1 MKKILTSVIAAAAL
15 LFGMISCNGV
25 LHDGMDAVPE
35 TLYIIGGATAGGWA
49 GADNQKMT
57 KNGTAFSIDIELSA
71 GEFKFV
77 TNNPIKSDDWSNV
90 KMQYGKNG
98 AGSNQD
104 SWKNETPGKYTVIY
118 DLATESLKT
127 VSLSTKLDDVFK
139 VKTNVYLYGGI
150 GTVKLEKQTNEPK
163 LYKGLWQGAN
173 GNWGEDAG
181 FIRCALVVC
190 TEENIESMDWDKLV
204 VRYGSGKDEPQNET
218 KEKVDPENNKKDPVI
233 MSTGGY
239 AGLKEGYYATC
250 DGTAYSGLVDGGNF
264 VIKGVEVGTWY
275 EITVDMT
282 SGSPVLSIAKTDKR
296 PVPVPVVL
304 KSAAQFRGSIGDF
317 DLKWTD
323 GVAVVEN
330 VMSSDYK
337 DGWNDNFDRTISF
350 ALLTEKGNWD
360 ADCYKG
366 TNFMF
371 DKGASLSIGGSTNN
385 IVTFKEDISNKTVK
399 FTFTGTE
406 KGIDVKVEVK

>member
-15 LFGMISCNGV
+15 LFGMTSCNGV
-25 LHDGMDAVPE
+25 LHDGIDAVPE
-35 TLYIIGGATAGGWA
+35 TLYIIGGATTGGWA

-77 TNNPIKSDDWSNV
+77 TNNPIAMNNWTNV
-90 KMQYGKNG
+90 KMQYGSNG
-98 AGSNQD
+98 AGSDQK
-104 SWKNETPGKYTVIY
+104 SWKNETPGKYTVTY
-118 DLATESLKT
+118 DLATESLST
-127 VSLSTKLDDVFK
+127 ISFSTKLDDTFK

-150 GTVKLEKQTNEPK
+150 GTVKLEKQADKPK
-163 LYKGLWQGAN
+163 LYKGLWQGAK

-190 TEENIESMDWDKLV
+190 TEENIESMDWNKIV
-204 VRYGSGKDEPQNET
+204 VRYGSGKDDPQNET
-218 KEKVDPENNKKDPVI
+218 KDPA

-239 AGLKEGYYATC
+239 TGLKEGYYATC

-296 PVPVPVVL
+296 PAPVVL
-304 KSAAQFRGSIGDF
+304 KTAAQFQGTIGAF
-317 DLKWTD
+317 DLEWKD
-323 GVAVVEN
+323 GVAVVEKTLDAN
-330 VMSSDYK
+330 YK
-337 DGWNDNFDRTISF
+337 DGWNNDFDRTMSF
-350 ALLTEKGNWD
+350 ALLTEKDNWD

-366 TNFMF
+366 TIFMV
-371 DKGASLSIGGSTNN
+371 DNEASLSIGGSSNN
-385 IVTFKEDISNKTVK
+385 IVTFKSDVSSKTVK

-406 KGIDVKVEVK
+406 KGINVKVEVK

>member
-15 LFGMISCNGV
+15 LFGMTSCNGV
-25 LHDGMDAVPE
+25 LHDGIDAVPE

-77 TNNPIKSDDWSNV
+77 TNNPTAMDKWENV
-90 KMQYGKNG
+90 KMQYGSDG
-98 AGSNQD
+98 AGSNQKT
-104 SWKNETPGKYTVIY
+104 WKNETPGKYTVTY
-118 DLATESLKT
+118 DLATESLST
-127 VSLSTKLDDVFK
+127 ISLSTKLDDTFK

-150 GTVKLEKQTNEPK
+150 GTVKLEKQADKPK
-163 LYKGLWQGAN
+163 LYKGLWQGAK

-190 TEENIESMDWDKLV
+190 TEENIESMDWNKIV
-204 VRYGSGKDEPQNET
+204 VRYGSGKDDPQNET
-218 KEKVDPENNKKDPVI
+218 KDPA

-239 AGLKEGYYATC
+239 TGLKEGYYATC

-296 PVPVPVVL
+296 PAL
-304 KSAAQFRGSIGDF
+304 KTAAQFQGTIGTF
-317 DLKWTD
+317 DLEWKD
-323 GVAVVEN
+323 GVAVVEKTLDAN
-330 VMSSDYK
+330 YK
-337 DGWNDNFDRTISF
+337 DGWNNGYDRTMSF
-350 ALLTEKGNWD
+350 ALLTEKDNWS

-366 TNFMF
+366 TIFMV
-371 DKGASLSIGGSTNN
+371 DNEASLSIGGSSNN
-385 IVTFKEDISNKTVK
+385 IVTFKSDVSSKTVK

-406 KGIDVKVEVK
+406 KGINVKVYVN

>member
-15 LFGMISCNGV
+15 LFGMTSCNGV

-77 TNNPIKSDDWSNV
+77 TNNPIAMDNWTNV
-90 KMQYGKNG
+90 KMQYGSDG
-98 AGSNQD
+98 AGSNQK
-104 SWKNETPGKYTVIY
+104 SWKNETPGKYTVTY
-118 DLATESLKT
+118 DLATESLST
-127 VSLSTKLDDVFK
+127 ISLSTKLDDTFK

-150 GTVKLEKQTNEPK
+150 GTVKLEKQADKPK
-163 LYKGLWQGAN
+163 LYKGLWQGAK

-190 TEENIESMDWDKLV
+190 TEENIESMDWNKIV
-204 VRYGSGKDEPQNET
+204 VRYGSGKDDPQNET
-218 KEKVDPENNKKDPVI
+218 KDPA

-239 AGLKEGYYATC
+239 TGLKEGYYATC

-296 PVPVPVVL
+296 PAPVPVVL
-304 KSAAQFRGSIGDF
+304 KTAAQFQGTIGAF
-317 DLKWTD
+317 DLKWND
-323 GVAVVEN
+323 GVAVVEKTLDAN
-330 VMSSDYK
+330 YK
-337 DGWNDNFDRTISF
+337 DNWNNDYDRTMSF
-350 ALLTEKGNWD
+350 ALLTEKNKWD

-366 TNFMF
+366 TIFMV
-371 DKGASLSIGGSTNN
+371 DNEASLSIGGSSNN
-385 IVTFKEDISNKTVK
+385 IVTFKSDVSSKTVK

-406 KGIDVKVEVK
+406 KGINVKVEVN

>member
-1 MKKILTSVIAAAAL
+1 MKKILTSVIAAVAL
-15 LFGMISCNGV
+15 LFGMTSCNGV
-25 LHDGMDAVPE
+25 LHDGLDAVPE

-77 TNNPIKSDDWSNV
+77 TNNPIAINNWTNV
-90 KMQYGKNG
+90 KMQYGSDG
-98 AGSNQD
+98 AGSNQN
-104 SWKNETPGKYTVIY
+104 SWKNETPGKYTVTY
-118 DLATESLKT
+118 DLATESLST
-127 VSLSTKLDDVFK
+127 ISLITKLDDTFK

-150 GTVKLEKQTNEPK
+150 GTVKLDKQADNPR
-163 LYKGLWQGAN
+163 LYKGLWQGAA
-173 GNWGEDAG
+173 GVWGEDAG

-190 TEENIESMDWDKLV
+190 TEENIESMDWNKLV
-204 VRYGSGKDEPQNET
+204 VRYGSGKDDPQNET
-218 KEKVDPENNKKDPVI
+218 KDPA

-239 AGLKEGYYATC
+239 TGLKEGYYATC

-296 PVPVPVVL
+296 PVPVVL
-304 KSAAQFRGSIGDF
+304 KTAAQFQGTIGEF
-317 DLKWTD
+317 DLKWND
-323 GVAVVEN
+323 GVAVVEKKLGA
-330 VMSSDYK
+330 DYK
-337 DGWNDNFDRTISF
+337 DGWNGSDDRTMSF
-350 ALLTEKGNWD
+350 ALLTKKGNWNEP
-360 ADCYKG
+360 CYKG
-366 TNFMF
+366 TNFMV
-371 DKGASLSIGGSTNN
+371 DKEASLSIGGGDNN

-406 KGIDVKVEVK
+406 KGINVKVEVE

>member
-15 LFGMISCNGV
+15 LFGMTSCNGV
-25 LHDGMDAVPE
+25 LHDGMDDVPD

-77 TNNPIKSDDWSNV
+77 TNNPNKEDDWSNV
-90 KMQYGKNG
+90 KMQYGSDG
-98 AGSNQD
+98 AGSNQK
-104 SWKNETPGKYTVIY
+104 SWKNETPGRYIVTY
-118 DLATESLKT
+118 DLVTESLST
-127 VSLSTKLDDVFK
+127 TSLSTKLDDPFK
-139 VKTNVYLYGGI
+139 AKTNVYLYGGI
-150 GTVKLEKQTNEPK
+150 GTVKLEKQADKPK
-163 LYKGLWQGAN
+163 LYKGLWQGAK
-173 GNWGEDAG
+173 GSWGEDAG
-181 FIRCALVVC
+181 FIRCALVVS
-190 TEENIESMDWDKLV
+190 TEENIESMDWNKLV
-204 VRYGSGKDEPQNET
+204 VRYGSGEDNPQNKT
-218 KEKVDPENNKKDPVI
+218 KDPA

-296 PVPVPVVL
+296 PAPVVL
-304 KSAAQFRGSIGDF
+304 KTAAQFQGTIGAF
-317 DLKWTD
+317 DLKWND
-323 GVAVVEN
+323 GVAVVEK
-330 VMSSDYK
+330 VLDADYK
-337 DGWNDNFDRTISF
+337 DTWNNDFDRTMSF
-350 ALLTEKGNWD
+350 ALLTEKNNWD
-360 ADCYKG
+360 AACYKG
-366 TNFMF
+366 TNFMV
-371 DKGASLSIGGSTNN
+371 DNEASLSIGGGSNN

-406 KGIDVKVEVK
+406 KGINVKVEVK

>member
-15 LFGMISCNGV
+15 LFGMTSCNGV
-25 LHDGMDAVPE
+25 LHDGMDAAPE

-77 TNNPIKSDDWSNV
+77 TNNPIKKDNWTNV
-90 KMQYGKNG
+90 KMQYGSDG
-98 AGSNQD
+98 AGSNQK
-104 SWKNETPGKYTVIY
+104 SWKNETPGKYTVTY
-118 DLATESLKT
+118 DLATESLST
-127 VSLSTKLDDVFK
+127 TSLGTKLDDPFK
-139 VKTNVYLYGGI
+139 AKTNVYLYGGI
-150 GTVKLEKQTNEPK
+150 GTVKLEKQADKPK
-163 LYKGLWQGAN
+163 LYKGLWQGAK

-190 TEENIESMDWDKLV
+190 TEENIESMDWNKLV

-218 KEKVDPENNKKDPVI
+218 KDPA

-296 PVPVPVVL
+296 PAPVVL
-304 KSAAQFRGSIGDF
+304 KTAAQFQGTIGPF
-317 DLKWTD
+317 DLKWND
-323 GVAVVEN
+323 GVAVVEK
-330 VMSSDYK
+330 VLDADYK
-337 DGWNDNFDRTISF
+337 DTWNNGFDRTMSF
-350 ALLTEKGNWD
+350 ALLTEKNKWD
-360 ADCYKG
+360 AACYKG
-366 TNFMF
+366 TNFMV
-371 DKGASLSIGGSTNN
+371 DNEASLSIGGGSNN

-406 KGIDVKVEVK
+406 KGINVKVEVK

>member
-15 LFGMISCNGV
+15 LFGMTSCNGV

-77 TNNPIKSDDWSNV
+77 TNNPIKMDDWSNV
-90 KMQYGKNG
+90 KMQYGSEG
-98 AGSNQD
+98 AGPDQK
-104 SWKNETPGKYTVIY
+104 SWKNETPGKYTVTY
-118 DLATESLKT
+118 DLVTESLST
-127 VSLSTKLDDVFK
+127 TSLSTKLDDPFK
-139 VKTNVYLYGGI
+139 AKTNVYLYGGI
-150 GTVKLEKQTNEPK
+150 GTVKLEKQADKPK
-163 LYKGLWQGAN
+163 LYKGLWQGAA
-173 GNWGEDAG
+173 GVWGEDAG
-181 FIRCALVVC
+181 FVRCTLVVC
-190 TEENIESMDWDKLV
+190 TEENIVSIDWNKV
-204 VRYGSGKDEPQNET
+204 VLRYGSGKDDPQNET
-218 KEKVDPENNKKDPVI
+218 KNPA

-296 PVPVPVVL
+296 PAPVVL
-304 KSAAQFRGSIGDF
+304 KTAAQFQGTIGAF
-317 DLKWTD
+317 DLKWND
-323 GVAVVEN
+323 GVAVVEK
-330 VMSSDYK
+330 VLDADYK
-337 DGWNDNFDRTISF
+337 DTWNNGFDRTMSF
-350 ALLTEKGNWD
+350 ALLTEKNKWD
-360 ADCYKG
+360 AACYKG
-366 TNFMF
+366 TNFMV
-371 DKGASLSIGGSTNN
+371 DNEASLSIGGGSNN

-406 KGIDVKVEVK
+406 KGINVKVEVK

>member
-15 LFGMISCNGV
+15 LFGMTSCNGV

-77 TNNPIKSDDWSNV
+77 TNNPIAMDNWTNV
-90 KMQYGKNG
+90 KMQYGSDG
-98 AGSNQD
+98 AGSNQK
-104 SWKNETPGKYTVIY
+104 SWKNETPGKYTVTY
-118 DLATESLKT
+118 DLATESLST
-127 VSLSTKLDDVFK
+127 ISLRTKLDDTFE

-150 GTVKLEKQTNEPK
+150 GTVKLEKQADKPK
-163 LYKGLWQGAN
+163 LYKGLWQGAK

-190 TEENIESMDWDKLV
+190 TEENIESMDWNKIV
-204 VRYGSGKDEPQNET
+204 VRYGSGKDDPQNET
-218 KEKVDPENNKKDPVI
+218 KDPA

-239 AGLKEGYYATC
+239 TGLKEGYYATC

-296 PVPVPVVL
+296 PAPVPVVL
-304 KSAAQFRGSIGDF
+304 KTAAQFQGTIGAF
-317 DLKWTD
+317 DLEWKD
-323 GVAVVEN
+323 GVAVVEKTLDAN
-330 VMSSDYK
+330 YK
-337 DGWNDNFDRTISF
+337 DGWNNDFDRTMSF
-350 ALLTEKGNWD
+350 ALLTEKDNWN

-366 TNFMF
+366 TIFMV
-371 DKGASLSIGGSTNN
+371 DNEASLSIGGSSNN
-385 IVTFKEDISNKTVK
+385 IVTFKSDVSSKTVK

-406 KGIDVKVEVK
+406 KGINVKVEVK

>member
-15 LFGMISCNGV
+15 LFGMTSCNGV

-77 TNNPIKSDDWSNV
+77 TNNPIKKDNWTNV
-90 KMQYGKNG
+90 KMQYGSDG
-98 AGSNQD
+98 AGSNQK
-104 SWKNETPGKYTVIY
+104 SWKNETPGKYTVTY
-118 DLATESLKT
+118 DLATESLST
-127 VSLSTKLDDVFK
+127 TSLGTKLDDPFK
-139 VKTNVYLYGGI
+139 AKTNVYLYGGI
-150 GTVKLEKQTNEPK
+150 GTVKLEKQADKPK
-163 LYKGLWQGAN
+163 LYKGLWQGAK

-190 TEENIESMDWDKLV
+190 TEENIESMDWNKLV
-204 VRYGSGKDEPQNET
+204 VRYGSGKDAPQNET
-218 KEKVDPENNKKDPVI
+218 KDPA

-296 PVPVPVVL
+296 PAPVVL
-304 KSAAQFRGSIGDF
+304 KTAAQFQGTIGPF
-317 DLKWTD
+317 DLKWND
-323 GVAVVEN
+323 GVAVVEK
-330 VMSSDYK
+330 VLDADYK
-337 DGWNDNFDRTISF
+337 DTWNNGFDRTMSF
-350 ALLTEKGNWD
+350 ALLTEKNKWD
-360 ADCYKG
+360 AACYKG
-366 TNFMF
+366 TNFMV
-371 DKGASLSIGGSTNN
+371 DNEASLSIGGGSNN

-406 KGIDVKVEVK
+406 KGINVKVEVK

>member
-15 LFGMISCNGV
+15 LFGMTSCNGV
-25 LHDGMDAVPE
+25 LQDGMDAVPE

-49 GADNQKMT
+49 GAGNQKMT

-77 TNNPIKSDDWSNV
+77 TNNPNNMIDWSNV
-90 KMQYGKNG
+90 EKQYGLNG
-98 AGSNQD
+98 AGSNQK
-104 SWKNETPGKYTVIY
+104 SWKNETPGTYTVTY
-118 DLATESLKT
+118 DLATESLSMI
-127 VSLSTKLDDVFK
+127 SLSTKLDDTFK

-150 GTVKLEKQTNEPK
+150 GTVKLEKQADKPK
-163 LYKGLWQGAN
+163 LYKGLWQGAK

-190 TEENIESMDWDKLV
+190 TEENIESMDWTKVV
-204 VRYGSGKDEPQNET
+204 VRYGSGKDDPQNET
-218 KEKVDPENNKKDPVI
+218 KDPA

-239 AGLKEGYYATC
+239 TGLKEGYYATC

-296 PVPVPVVL
+296 PAPVVL
-304 KSAAQFRGSIGDF
+304 KTAAQFQGTIGAF
-317 DLKWTD
+317 DLKWND
-323 GVAVVEN
+323 GVAVVEK
-330 VMSSDYK
+330 VLDADYK
-337 DGWNDNFDRTISF
+337 DGWNNGFDRTMSF
-350 ALLTEKGNWD
+350 ALLTEKNNWD
-360 ADCYKG
+360 AACYKG
-366 TNFMF
+366 TNFMV
-371 DKGASLSIGGSTNN
+371 DNEASLSIGGGSNN

-406 KGIDVKVEVK
+406 KGINVKVEVK

>member
-15 LFGMISCNGV
+15 LFGMTSCNGV

-77 TNNPIKSDDWSNV
+77 TNNPKKMDDWSNV
-90 KMQYGKNG
+90 EKQYGSDG
-98 AGSNQD
+98 AGSNQK
-104 SWKNETPGKYTVIY
+104 SWKNETPGKYTVTY
-118 DLATESLKT
+118 DLATESLST
-127 VSLSTKLDDVFK
+127 TSLGTKLDDPFK
-139 VKTNVYLYGGI
+139 AKTNVYLYGGI
-150 GTVKLEKQTNEPK
+150 GTVKLEKQADKPK
-163 LYKGLWQGAN
+163 LYKGLWQGAA
-173 GNWGEDAG
+173 GVWGEDAG
-181 FIRCALVVC
+181 FVRCTLVVC
-190 TEENIESMDWDKLV
+190 TEENIESMDWNKLV
-204 VRYGSGKDEPQNET
+204 VRYGSGKDDPQNET
-218 KEKVDPENNKKDPVI
+218 KDPA

-296 PVPVPVVL
+296 PVPVVL
-304 KSAAQFRGSIGDF
+304 KTAAQFQGTIGTF
-317 DLKWTD
+317 DLEWKD
-323 GVAVVEN
+323 GVAVVEKTLDA
-330 VMSSDYK
+330 DYK
-337 DGWNDNFDRTISF
+337 DGWNNGYDRTMSF
-350 ALLTEKGNWD
+350 ALLTEKDNWG

-366 TNFMF
+366 TIFMV
-371 DKGASLSIGGSTNN
+371 DNEASLSIGGGSNN

-406 KGIDVKVEVK
+406 KGINVKVEVK

>member
-15 LFGMISCNGV
+15 LFGMTSCNGV
-25 LHDGMDAVPE
+25 LQDGMDAVPE

-49 GADNQKMT
+49 GADKQKMT
-57 KNGTAFSIDIELSA
+57 KNGTAFSIDIDLSA

-77 TNNPIKSDDWSNV
+77 TNNPNTMKDWSNV
-90 KMQYGKNG
+90 EKQYGSDG
-98 AGSNQD
+98 AGSNQK
-104 SWKNETPGKYTVIY
+104 SWKNETPGKYTVTY
-118 DLATESLKT
+118 DLATESLST
-127 VSLSTKLDDVFK
+127 ISLSTKLDDTFK

-150 GTVKLEKQTNEPK
+150 GTVKLEKQADKPK
-163 LYKGLWQGAN
+163 LYKGLWQGAK

-190 TEENIESMDWDKLV
+190 TEENIESMDWNKLV
-204 VRYGSGKDEPQNET
+204 VRYGSGKDDPQNET
-218 KEKVDPENNKKDPVI
+218 KKPA

-239 AGLKEGYYATC
+239 TGLKEGYYATC

-296 PVPVPVVL
+296 PAPVVL
-304 KSAAQFRGSIGDF
+304 KTAAQFQGTIGAF
-317 DLKWTD
+317 DLKWND
-323 GVAVVEN
+323 GVAVVEK
-330 VMSSDYK
+330 VLDADYK
-337 DGWNDNFDRTISF
+337 DGWNNGFDRTMSF
-350 ALLTEKGNWD
+350 ALLTEKNNWD
-360 ADCYKG
+360 AACYKG
-366 TNFMF
+366 TNFMV
-371 DKGASLSIGGSTNN
+371 DNEASLSIGGGSNN
-385 IVTFKEDISNKTVK
+385 IVTFKEDISKKTVK

-406 KGIDVKVEVK
+406 KGINVKVEVK

>member
-15 LFGMISCNGV
+15 LFGMTSCNGV

-77 TNNPIKSDDWSNV
+77 TNNPIAIDNWTNV
-90 KMQYGKNG
+90 KMQYGSDG
-98 AGSNQD
+98 AGSNQK
-104 SWKNETPGKYTVIY
+104 SWKNETPGKYTVTY
-118 DLATESLKT
+118 DLATESLST
-127 VSLSTKLDDVFK
+127 ISLSTKLDDTFK

-150 GTVKLEKQTNEPK
+150 GTVKLEKQADKPK
-163 LYKGLWQGAN
+163 LYKGLWQGAK

-190 TEENIESMDWDKLV
+190 TEENIESMDWNKLV

-218 KEKVDPENNKKDPVI
+218 KDPA

-239 AGLKEGYYATC
+239 TGLKEGYYATC

-296 PVPVPVVL
+296 PAPVVL
-304 KSAAQFRGSIGDF
+304 KTAAQFQGTIGAF
-317 DLKWTD
+317 DLKWND
-323 GVAVVEN
+323 GVAVVEK
-330 VMSSDYK
+330 VLDADYK
-337 DGWNDNFDRTISF
+337 DTWNNGFDRTMSF
-350 ALLTEKGNWD
+350 ALLTKKNNWD
-360 ADCYKG
+360 AACYKG
-366 TNFMF
+366 TNFMV
-371 DKGASLSIGGSTNN
+371 DNEASLSIGGGSNN

-406 KGIDVKVEVK
+406 KGINVKVEVE

>member
-15 LFGMISCNGV
+15 LFGMTSCNGV

-77 TNNPIKSDDWSNV
+77 TNNPIAMDNWTNV
-90 KMQYGKNG
+90 KMQYGSDG
-98 AGSNQD
+98 AGSNQK
-104 SWKNETPGKYTVIY
+104 SWKNETPGKYTVTY
-118 DLATESLKT
+118 DLATESLST
-127 VSLSTKLDDVFK
+127 ISLSTKLDDTFK

-150 GTVKLEKQTNEPK
+150 GTVKLEKQADKPK
-163 LYKGLWQGAN
+163 LYKGLWQGAK

-190 TEENIESMDWDKLV
+190 TEENIESMDWNKLV

-218 KEKVDPENNKKDPVI
+218 KDPA

-239 AGLKEGYYATC
+239 TGLKEGYYATC

-296 PVPVPVVL
+296 PAPVVL
-304 KSAAQFRGSIGDF
+304 KTAAQFQGTIGAF
-317 DLKWTD
+317 DLKWND
-323 GVAVVEN
+323 GVAVVEK
-330 VMSSDYK
+330 VLDADYK
-337 DGWNDNFDRTISF
+337 DTWNNGFDRTMSF
-350 ALLTEKGNWD
+350 ALLTEKNKWD
-360 ADCYKG
+360 AACYKG
-366 TNFMF
+366 TNFMV
-371 DKGASLSIGGSTNN
+371 DNEASLSIGGGSNN

-406 KGIDVKVEVK
+406 KGINVKVEVE

>member
-15 LFGMISCNGV
+15 LFGMTSCNGV

-77 TNNPIKSDDWSNV
+77 TNNPIAMDNWTNV
-90 KMQYGKNG
+90 EKQYGKNG

-104 SWKNETPGKYTVIY
+104 SWKNETPGKYTVTY
-118 DLATESLKT
+118 DLATESLST
-127 VSLSTKLDDVFK
+127 TSLGTKLDDPFK
-139 VKTNVYLYGGI
+139 AKTNVYLYGGI
-150 GTVKLEKQTNEPK
+150 GTVKLEKQADKPK

-190 TEENIESMDWDKLV
+190 TEENIESMDWNKLV
-204 VRYGSGKDEPQNET
+204 VRYGSGKDDPQNET
-218 KEKVDPENNKKDPVI
+218 KDPA

-296 PVPVPVVL
+296 PAPVVL
-304 KSAAQFRGSIGDF
+304 KTAAQFQGTIGAF
-317 DLKWTD
+317 DLKWND
-323 GVAVVEN
+323 GVAVVEK
-330 VMSSDYK
+330 VLDADYK
-337 DGWNDNFDRTISF
+337 DTWNNGFDRTMSF
-350 ALLTEKGNWD
+350 ALLTEKNNWD
-360 ADCYKG
+360 AACYKG
-366 TNFMF
+366 TNFMV
-371 DKGASLSIGGSTNN
+371 DNEASLSIGGGSNN

-406 KGIDVKVEVK
+406 KGINVKVEVK

>member
-15 LFGMISCNGV
+15 LFGMTSCNGV

-71 GEFKFV
+71 GEFKFL
-77 TNNPIKSDDWSNV
+77 TNNPIAFNNWTNV
-90 KMQYGKNG
+90 KMQYGSDG
-98 AGSNQD
+98 AGSDQK
-104 SWKNETPGKYTVIY
+104 SWKNETPGKYTVTY
-118 DLATESLKT
+118 DLATESLST
-127 VSLSTKLDDVFK
+127 TSLGTKLDDPFK
-139 VKTNVYLYGGI
+139 AKTNVYLYGGI
-150 GTVKLEKQTNEPK
+150 GTVKLEKQADKPK
-163 LYKGLWQGAN
+163 LYKGLWQGAK

-190 TEENIESMDWDKLV
+190 TEENIESMDWNKLA
-204 VRYGSGKDEPQNET
+204 VRYGSGKDDPQNTTE
-218 KEKVDPENNKKDPVI
+218 DPA

-296 PVPVPVVL
+296 PAPVVL
-304 KSAAQFRGSIGDF
+304 KTAAQFQGTIGAF
-317 DLKWTD
+317 DLKWND
-323 GVAVVEN
+323 GVAVVEK
-330 VMSSDYK
+330 VLDADYK
-337 DGWNDNFDRTISF
+337 DTWNNGFDRTMSF
-350 ALLTEKGNWD
+350 ALLTEKNNWD
-360 ADCYKG
+360 AACYKG
-366 TNFMF
+366 TNFMV
-371 DKGASLSIGGSTNN
+371 DNEASLSIGGSSNN
-385 IVTFKEDISNKTVK
+385 IVTFKSDVSSKTVK

-406 KGIDVKVEVK
+406 KGINVKVEVN

>member
-15 LFGMISCNGV
+15 LFGMTSCNDV

-49 GADNQKMT
+49 GAGNQKMT
-57 KNGTAFSIDIELSA
+57 KNGTVFSIDIELSA

-77 TNNPIKSDDWSNV
+77 TNNPNKMDDWSNV
-90 KMQYGKNG
+90 EKQYGSDG
-98 AGSNQD
+98 AGSNQK
-104 SWKNETPGKYTVIY
+104 SWKNETPGKYIVTY
-118 DLATESLKT
+118 DLATESLST
-127 VSLSTKLDDVFK
+127 ISLSTKLDDTFK

-150 GTVKLEKQTNEPK
+150 GTVKLDKQADKPK
-163 LYKGLWQGAN
+163 LYKGLWQGAA
-173 GNWGEDAG
+173 GVWGEDAG
-181 FIRCALVVC
+181 FVRCTLVVS
-190 TEENIESMDWDKLV
+190 TEENIETGDPWGNLV
-204 VRYGSGKDEPQNET
+204 VRYGSGKDDPQNET
-218 KEKVDPENNKKDPVI
+218 KDPA

-304 KSAAQFRGSIGDF
+304 KTAAQFQGTIGAF
-317 DLKWTD
+317 DLEWKD
-323 GVAVVEN
+323 GVAVVEKTL
-330 VMSSDYK
+330 DAGYK
-337 DGWNDNFDRTISF
+337 DGWNGSADRTMSF
-350 ALLTEKGNWD
+350 ALLTKKENWNEP
-360 ADCYKG
+360 CYKG
-366 TNFMF
+366 TNFMV
-371 DKGASLSIGGSTNN
+371 DKEASLSIGGGDNN

-406 KGIDVKVEVK
+406 KGINVKVEVE

>member
-15 LFGMISCNGV
+15 LFGMTSCNAV
-25 LHDGMDAVPE
+25 LHDGMVALPE

-57 KNGTAFSIDIELSA
+57 KNGTAFSIDIDLSA

-77 TNNPIKSDDWSNV
+77 TNNPNKQDDWSNV
-90 KMQYGKNG
+90 KMQYGLDG
-98 AGSNQD
+98 AGSNQK
-104 SWKNETPGKYTVIY
+104 SWKNETPGKYTVTY
-118 DLATESLKT
+118 DLSTESLST
-127 VSLSTKLDDVFK
+127 ISLSTKLDDVFK

-190 TEENIESMDWDKLV
+190 TEENIESMDWNKLV

-218 KEKVDPENNKKDPVI
+218 KDPA

-296 PVPVPVVL
+296 PAPVVL
-304 KSAAQFRGSIGDF
+304 KTAAQFQGTIGAF
-317 DLKWTD
+317 DLKWND
-323 GVAVVEN
+323 GVAVVEKVLDAN
-330 VMSSDYK
+330 YK
-337 DGWNDNFDRTISF
+337 DTWNNGFDRTMSF
-350 ALLTEKGNWD
+350 ALLTEKNKWD
-360 ADCYKG
+360 AACYKG
-366 TNFMF
+366 TNFMV
-371 DKGASLSIGGSTNN
+371 DNEASLSIGGGSNN

-406 KGIDVKVEVK
+406 KGINVKVEVK

>member
-15 LFGMISCNGV
+15 LFGMTSCNGV

-77 TNNPIKSDDWSNV
+77 TNNPIAMDNWTNV
-90 KMQYGKNG
+90 KMQYGSDG
-98 AGSNQD
+98 AGSNQK
-104 SWKNETPGKYTVIY
+104 SWKNETPGKYTVTY
-118 DLATESLKT
+118 DLATESLST
-127 VSLSTKLDDVFK
+127 ISLSTKLDDTFK

-150 GTVKLEKQTNEPK
+150 GTVKLEKQADKPK
-163 LYKGLWQGAN
+163 LYKGLWQGAK

-190 TEENIESMDWDKLV
+190 TEENIESMDWNKLV

-218 KEKVDPENNKKDPVI
+218 KDPA

-239 AGLKEGYYATC
+239 TGLKEGYYATC

-296 PVPVPVVL
+296 PAPVVL
-304 KSAAQFRGSIGDF
+304 KTAAQFQGTIGAF
-317 DLKWTD
+317 DLKWND
-323 GVAVVEN
+323 GVAVVEK
-330 VMSSDYK
+330 VLDADYK
-337 DGWNDNFDRTISF
+337 DTWNNGFDRTMSF
-350 ALLTEKGNWD
+350 ALLTEKNNWD
-360 ADCYKG
+360 AACYKG
-366 TNFMF
+366 TNFMV
-371 DKGASLSIGGSTNN
+371 DNEASLSIGGGSNN

-406 KGIDVKVEVK
+406 KGINVKVEVE

>member
-1 MKKILTSVIAAAAL
+1 MKKILTSVIAAVAL
-15 LFGMISCNGV
+15 LFGMTSCNGV

-77 TNNPIKSDDWSNV
+77 TNNPIKENDWTNV
-90 KMQYGKNG
+90 KMQYGSDG
-98 AGSNQD
+98 AGSDQK
-104 SWKNETPGKYTVIY
+104 SWKNETPGKYTVTY
-118 DLATESLKT
+118 DLATESLST
-127 VSLSTKLDDVFK
+127 TSLGTKLDAVFK
-139 VKTNVYLYGGI
+139 AKTNVYLYGGI
-150 GTVKLEKQTNEPK
+150 GTVKLEKQADNPK
-163 LYKGLWQGAN
+163 LYKGLWQGAK

-181 FIRCALVVC
+181 FIRCALVVS
-190 TEENIESMDWDKLV
+190 TEENIESMDWNKLV
-204 VRYGSGKDEPQNET
+204 VRYGSGKDNPQNET
-218 KEKVDPENNKKDPVI
+218 KDPA

-296 PVPVPVVL
+296 PAPVVL
-304 KSAAQFRGSIGDF
+304 KTAAQFQGNIGTF
-317 DLKWTD
+317 DLKWND
-323 GVAVVEN
+323 GVAVVEKELDA
-330 VMSSDYK
+330 DYK
-337 DGWNDNFDRTISF
+337 DTWNNSFDRTMSF
-350 ALLTEKGNWD
+350 ALLTEKNKWD
-360 ADCYKG
+360 AACYKG
-366 TNFMF
+366 TNFMV
-371 DKGASLSIGGSTNN
+371 DNEASLSIGGGSNN

-406 KGIDVKVEVK
+406 KGINVIVEVK

>member
-15 LFGMISCNGV
+15 LFGMTSCNGV
-25 LHDGMDAVPE
+25 LHDGMDAFPE
-35 TLYIIGGATAGGWA
+35 TLYIIGGATVGGWA

-77 TNNPIKSDDWSNV
+77 TNNPKAMNDWSNV
-90 KMQYGKNG
+90 EKQYGSDG
-98 AGSNQD
+98 AGSNQK
-104 SWKNETPGKYTVIY
+104 SWKNETPGKYTVTY
-118 DLATESLKT
+118 DLATESLST
-127 VSLSTKLDDVFK
+127 ISLSTKLDNTFK
-139 VKTNVYLYGGI
+139 AKTNVYLYGGI
-150 GTVKLEKQTNEPK
+150 GTVKLEKQADKPK
-163 LYKGLWQGAN
+163 LYKGLWQGAK

-190 TEENIESMDWDKLV
+190 TEENIESMDWSKLV

-218 KEKVDPENNKKDPVI
+218 KDPA

-239 AGLKEGYYATC
+239 TGLKEGYYATC

-296 PVPVPVVL
+296 PAPVVL
-304 KSAAQFRGSIGDF
+304 KTAAQFQGTIGAF
-317 DLKWTD
+317 DLKWND
-323 GVAVVEN
+323 GVAVVEK
-330 VMSSDYK
+330 VLDADYK
-337 DGWNDNFDRTISF
+337 DGWNNGFDRTMSF
-350 ALLTEKGNWD
+350 VLLTEKNNWD
-360 ADCYKG
+360 AACYKG
-366 TNFMF
+366 TNFMV
-371 DKGASLSIGGSTNN
+371 DNEASLSIGGGSNN

-406 KGIDVKVEVK
+406 KGINVKVEVK

>member
-15 LFGMISCNGV
+15 LFGMTSCNGV
-25 LHDGMDAVPE
+25 LQDGMDAVPE
-35 TLYIIGGATAGGWA
+35 TLYIIGGATAGGWV

-77 TNNPIKSDDWSNV
+77 TNNPNKMDDWSNV
-90 KMQYGKNG
+90 EKQYGSDG
-98 AGSNQD
+98 AGSNQK
-104 SWKNETPGKYTVIY
+104 SWKNETPGKYTVTY
-118 DLATESLKT
+118 DLATESLSMI
-127 VSLSTKLDDVFK
+127 SLSTKLDDTFK

-150 GTVKLEKQTNEPK
+150 GTVKLEKQADKPK
-163 LYKGLWQGAN
+163 LYKGLWQGAK

-190 TEENIESMDWDKLV
+190 TEENIESMDWNKLV
-204 VRYGSGKDEPQNET
+204 VRYGSGKDDPQNET
-218 KEKVDPENNKKDPVI
+218 KDPA

-239 AGLKEGYYATC
+239 TGLKEGYYATC

-296 PVPVPVVL
+296 PAPVVL
-304 KSAAQFRGSIGDF
+304 KTAAQFQGTIGAF
-317 DLKWTD
+317 DLKWND
-323 GVAVVEN
+323 GVAVVEK
-330 VMSSDYK
+330 VLDADYK
-337 DGWNDNFDRTISF
+337 DGWNNGFDRTMSF
-350 ALLTEKGNWD
+350 ALLTEKNNWD
-360 ADCYKG
+360 AACYKG
-366 TNFMF
+366 TNFMV
-371 DKGASLSIGGSTNN
+371 DNEASLSIGGGSNN

-406 KGIDVKVEVK
+406 KGINVKVEVK

>member
-15 LFGMISCNGV
+15 LFGMTSCNGV
-25 LHDGMDAVPE
+25 LHDGMDAAPE
-35 TLYIIGGATAGGWA
+35 TLYIIGGATVGGWA
-49 GADNQKMT
+49 GAENQKMT

-77 TNNPIKSDDWSNV
+77 TNNPIKSDNWTNV
-90 KMQYGKNG
+90 KMQYGSDG
-98 AGSNQD
+98 AGSNQK
-104 SWKNETPGKYTVIY
+104 SWKNETPGKYTVTY
-118 DLATESLKT
+118 DLATESLST
-127 VSLSTKLDDVFK
+127 ISLSTKLDDTLK

-150 GTVKLEKQTNEPK
+150 GTVKLDKQADNPK
-163 LYKGLWQGAN
+163 LYKGLWQGAA
-173 GNWGEDAG
+173 GVWGEDAG
-181 FIRCALVVC
+181 FVRCTLVVT
-190 TEENIESMDWDKLV
+190 TEENIETGDPWGNLV

-218 KEKVDPENNKKDPVI
+218 TKDPV

-296 PVPVPVVL
+296 PVPVVL
-304 KSAAQFRGSIGDF
+304 KTAAQFRGTIGDF
-317 DLKWTD
+317 DLEWKD
-323 GVAVVEN
+323 GVAVVEKTLDA
-330 VMSSDYK
+330 DYE
-337 DGWNDNFDRTISF
+337 DGWNNGYDRTMSF
-350 ALLTEKGNWD
+350 ALLTEKGNWG

-366 TNFMF
+366 TIFMV
-371 DKGASLSIGGSTNN
+371 DNEASLSIGGSSNN
-385 IVTFKEDISNKTVK
+385 IVTFKSDVSSKTVK

-406 KGIDVKVEVK
+406 KGINVKVEVN

>member
-15 LFGMISCNGV
+15 LFGMTSCNGV

-77 TNNPIKSDDWSNV
+77 TNNPIAMDNWTNV
-90 KMQYGKNG
+90 KKQYGKNG

-104 SWKNETPGKYTVIY
+104 SWKNETPGKYTVTY
-118 DLATESLKT
+118 DLATESLST
-127 VSLSTKLDDVFK
+127 TSLGTKLDDPFK
-139 VKTNVYLYGGI
+139 AKTNVYLYGGI
-150 GTVKLEKQTNEPK
+150 GTVKLEKQADKPK

-190 TEENIESMDWDKLV
+190 TEENIESMDWNKLV

-218 KEKVDPENNKKDPVI
+218 KDPA

-296 PVPVPVVL
+296 PAPVVL
-304 KSAAQFRGSIGDF
+304 KTAAQFQGTIGAF
-317 DLKWTD
+317 DLKWND
-323 GVAVVEN
+323 GVAVVEK
-330 VMSSDYK
+330 VLDADYK
-337 DGWNDNFDRTISF
+337 DTWNNGFDRTMSF
-350 ALLTEKGNWD
+350 ALLTEKNKWD
-360 ADCYKG
+360 AACYKG
-366 TNFMF
+366 TNFMV
-371 DKGASLSIGGSTNN
+371 DNEASLSIGGGSNN

-406 KGIDVKVEVK
+406 KGINVKVEVK

>member
-15 LFGMISCNGV
+15 LFGMTSCNGV

-77 TNNPIKSDDWSNV
+77 TNNPIAMDNWTNV
-90 KMQYGKNG
+90 KMQYGSDG
-98 AGSNQD
+98 AGSNQK
-104 SWKNETPGKYTVIY
+104 SWKNETPGKYTVTY
-118 DLATESLKT
+118 DLATESLST
-127 VSLSTKLDDVFK
+127 TSLGTKLDDPFK
-139 VKTNVYLYGGI
+139 AKTNVYLYGGI
-150 GTVKLEKQTNEPK
+150 GTVKLEKQADKPK

-181 FIRCALVVC
+181 FIRCALVVS
-190 TEENIESMDWDKLV
+190 TEENIESMDWNKLV
-204 VRYGSGKDEPQNET
+204 VRYGSGKDNPQNET
-218 KEKVDPENNKKDPVI
+218 KDPA

-296 PVPVPVVL
+296 PAPVVL
-304 KSAAQFRGSIGDF
+304 KTAAQFQGTIGEF
-317 DLKWTD
+317 DLKWND
-323 GVAVVEN
+323 GVAVVKK
-330 VMSSDYK
+330 VLDADYK
-337 DGWNDNFDRTISF
+337 DTWNNRFDRTMSF
-350 ALLTEKGNWD
+350 ALLTEKNNWD
-360 ADCYKG
+360 AACYKG
-366 TNFMF
+366 TNFMV
-371 DKGASLSIGGSTNN
+371 DNEASLSIGEGSNN

-406 KGIDVKVEVK
+406 KGINVKVEVK

>member
-15 LFGMISCNGV
+15 LFGMTSCNGV
-25 LHDGMDAVPE
+25 LQDGMDAVPE

-49 GADNQKMT
+49 GAGNQKMT

-77 TNNPIKSDDWSNV
+77 TNNPNKMDDWSNV
-90 KMQYGKNG
+90 EKQYGSDG
-98 AGSNQD
+98 AGSNQK
-104 SWKNETPGKYTVIY
+104 SWKNETPGKYTVTY
-118 DLATESLKT
+118 DLATESLSMI
-127 VSLSTKLDDVFK
+127 SLSTKLDDTFK

-150 GTVKLEKQTNEPK
+150 GTVKLEKQADKPK
-163 LYKGLWQGAN
+163 LYKGLWQGAK

-190 TEENIESMDWDKLV
+190 TEENIESMDWNKIV
-204 VRYGSGKDEPQNET
+204 VRYGSGKDDPQNET
-218 KEKVDPENNKKDPVI
+218 KDPA

-239 AGLKEGYYATC
+239 TGLKEGYYATC

-296 PVPVPVVL
+296 PAPVVL
-304 KSAAQFRGSIGDF
+304 KTAAQFQGTIGAF
-317 DLKWTD
+317 DLKWND
-323 GVAVVEN
+323 GVAVVEK
-330 VMSSDYK
+330 VLDADYK
-337 DGWNDNFDRTISF
+337 DGWNNGFDRTMSF
-350 ALLTEKGNWD
+350 ALLTEKNNWD
-360 ADCYKG
+360 AACYKG
-366 TNFMF
+366 TNFMV
-371 DKGASLSIGGSTNN
+371 DNEASLSIGGGSNN

-406 KGIDVKVEVK
+406 KGINVKVEVK

>member
-15 LFGMISCNGV
+15 LFGMTSCNGV

-77 TNNPIKSDDWSNV
+77 TNNPIAENNWTNV
-90 KMQYGKNG
+90 KMQYGSDG
-98 AGSNQD
+98 AGSNQK
-104 SWKNETPGKYTVIY
+104 SWKNETPGKYTVTY
-118 DLATESLKT
+118 DLATESLST
-127 VSLSTKLDDVFK
+127 ISLSTKLDDTFK

-150 GTVKLEKQTNEPK
+150 GTVKLEKQADKPK
-163 LYKGLWQGAN
+163 LYKGLWQGAK

-190 TEENIESMDWDKLV
+190 TEENIESMDWNKIV
-204 VRYGSGKDEPQNET
+204 VRYGSGKDDPQNET
-218 KEKVDPENNKKDPVI
+218 KDPA

-239 AGLKEGYYATC
+239 TGLKEGYYATC

-296 PVPVPVVL
+296 PAPVVL
-304 KSAAQFRGSIGDF
+304 KTAAQFQGTIGAF
-317 DLKWTD
+317 DLKWND
-323 GVAVVEN
+323 GVAVVEKTLDA
-330 VMSSDYK
+330 DYK
-337 DGWNDNFDRTISF
+337 DGWNNDYDRTMSF
-350 ALLTEKGNWD
+350 ALLTEKNKWD
-360 ADCYKG
+360 AACYKG
-366 TNFMF
+366 TNFMV
-371 DKGASLSIGGSTNN
+371 DNEASLSIGGGSNN

-406 KGIDVKVEVK
+406 KGINVKVEVK

>member
-1 MKKILTSVIAAAAL
+1 MKKILTSVIAAVAL
-15 LFGMISCNGV
+15 LFGMTSCNGV

-77 TNNPIKSDDWSNV
+77 TNNPIKENDWTNV
-90 KMQYGKNG
+90 KMQYGSDG
-98 AGSNQD
+98 AGSDQK
-104 SWKNETPGKYTVIY
+104 SWKNETPGKYTVTY
-118 DLATESLKT
+118 DLATESLST
-127 VSLSTKLDDVFK
+127 TSLGTKLDAVFK
-139 VKTNVYLYGGI
+139 AKTNVYLYGGI
-150 GTVKLEKQTNEPK
+150 GTVKLEKQADNPK
-163 LYKGLWQGAN
+163 LYKGLWQGAK

-181 FIRCALVVC
+181 FIRCALVVS
-190 TEENIESMDWDKLV
+190 TEENIESMDWNKLV
-204 VRYGSGKDEPQNET
+204 VRYGSGKDNPQNET
-218 KEKVDPENNKKDPVI
+218 KDPA

-296 PVPVPVVL
+296 PAPVVL
-304 KSAAQFRGSIGDF
+304 KTAAQFQGTIGAF
-317 DLKWTD
+317 DLKWND
-323 GVAVVEN
+323 GVAVVEKELDA
-330 VMSSDYK
+330 DYK
-337 DGWNDNFDRTISF
+337 DTWNNSFDRTMSF
-350 ALLTEKGNWD
+350 ALLTEKNKWD
-360 ADCYKG
+360 AACYKG
-366 TNFMF
+366 TNFMV
-371 DKGASLSIGGSTNN
+371 DNEASLSIGGGSNN

-406 KGIDVKVEVK
+406 KGINVKVEVK

>member
-15 LFGMISCNGV
+15 LFGMTSCNGV

-77 TNNPIKSDDWSNV
+77 TNNPIMDNNWTNV
-90 KMQYGKNG
+90 KMQYGSDG
-98 AGSNQD
+98 AGSNQK
-104 SWKNETPGKYTVIY
+104 SWKNETPGKYTVTY
-118 DLATESLKT
+118 DLATESLST
-127 VSLSTKLDDVFK
+127 ISLSTKLDGTFK

-150 GTVKLEKQTNEPK
+150 GTVKLEKQADKPK
-163 LYKGLWQGAN
+163 LYKGLWQGAA
-173 GNWGEDAG
+173 GVWGEDAG
-181 FIRCALVVC
+181 FVRCALVVS
-190 TEENIESMDWDKLV
+190 TEENIETGDPWGNLV
-204 VRYGSGKDEPQNET
+204 VRYGSGEDDPQNKT
-218 KEKVDPENNKKDPVI
+218 KDPE

-250 DGTAYSGLVDGGNF
+250 DGTAYSGLVEDGNF
-264 VIKGVEVGTWY
+264 VIKGVEVDTWY

-296 PVPVPVVL
+296 PVPVVL
-304 KSAAQFRGSIGDF
+304 KTAAQFKGTIGAF
-317 DLKWTD
+317 DLKWND
-323 GVAVVEN
+323 GVAVVEK
-330 VMSSDYK
+330 VLDADYK
-337 DGWNDNFDRTISF
+337 DSWNNDYDRTMSF
-350 ALLTEKGNWD
+350 ALLTEKNNWD
-360 ADCYKG
+360 AACYKG
-366 TNFMF
+366 TNFMV
-371 DKGASLSIGGSTNN
+371 DNEASLSIGGGSNN
-385 IVTFKEDISNKTVK
+385 IVTFKSDVSGKTVK

-406 KGIDVKVEVK
+406 KGINVKVEVK

>member
-15 LFGMISCNGV
+15 LFGMTSCNGV
-25 LHDGMDAVPE
+25 LHDGLDAVPE

-77 TNNPIKSDDWSNV
+77 TNNPIKMDNWTNV
-90 KMQYGKNG
+90 KMQYGSNG
-98 AGSNQD
+98 AGSDQK
-104 SWKNETPGKYTVIY
+104 SWKNETPGKYTVTY
-118 DLATESLKT
+118 DLATESLST
-127 VSLSTKLDDVFK
+127 ISLNTKLDDIFK
-139 VKTNVYLYGGI
+139 AKTNVYLYGGI
-150 GTVKLEKQTNEPK
+150 GTVKLEKQADKPK
-163 LYKGLWQGAN
+163 LYKGLWQGAK

-190 TEENIESMDWDKLV
+190 TEENIESMDWNKIV
-204 VRYGSGKDEPQNET
+204 VRYGSGKDDPQNET
-218 KEKVDPENNKKDPVI
+218 KDPA

-239 AGLKEGYYATC
+239 TGLKEGYYATC

-296 PVPVPVVL
+296 PAPVPVVL
-304 KSAAQFRGSIGDF
+304 KTAAQFQGTIGEF
-317 DLKWTD
+317 DLKWND
-323 GVAVVEN
+323 GVAVVEKKLGAN
-330 VMSSDYK
+330 YK
-337 DGWNDNFDRTISF
+337 DGWNGSADRTMSF
-350 ALLTEKGNWD
+350 ALLTKKGNWNEP
-360 ADCYKG
+360 CYKG
-366 TNFMF
+366 TNFMV
-371 DKGASLSIGGSTNN
+371 DKEASLSIGGGDNN

-406 KGIDVKVEVK
+406 KGINVKVEVE

>member
-15 LFGMISCNGV
+15 LFGMTSCNGV

-35 TLYIIGGATAGGWA
+35 TLYIIGGATAGGWT

-57 KNGTAFSIDIELSA
+57 KNGTAFSIDIDLSA

-77 TNNPIKSDDWSNV
+77 TNNPNKQNDWSNV
-90 KMQYGKNG
+90 KMQYGSNG
-98 AGSNQD
+98 AGSNQT
-104 SWKNETPGKYTVIY
+104 SWKNETPGKYTVTY
-118 DLATESLKT
+118 DLATESLST
-127 VSLSTKLDDVFK
+127 TSFGTKLDDPFK
-139 VKTNVYLYGGI
+139 AKTNVYLYGGI
-150 GTVKLEKQTNEPK
+150 GTVKLEKQADKPK

-181 FIRCALVVC
+181 FIRCALVVS
-190 TEENIESMDWDKLV
+190 TEENIESMDWNKLV

-218 KEKVDPENNKKDPVI
+218 KEKVDPENNKKDSVI

-296 PVPVPVVL
+296 PAPVPVVL
-304 KSAAQFRGSIGDF
+304 KTAAQFQGSIGNF

-337 DGWNDNFDRTISF
+337 DGWNDYFDRTISF
-350 ALLTEKGNWD
+350 ALLTEKGKWE

>member
-15 LFGMISCNGV
+15 LFGMTSCNGV

-49 GADNQKMT
+49 GVDNQKMT

-77 TNNPIKSDDWSNV
+77 TNNPIAMDNWTNV
-90 KMQYGKNG
+90 KMQYGSDG
-98 AGSNQD
+98 AGSNQK
-104 SWKNETPGKYTVIY
+104 SWKNETPGKYTVTY
-118 DLATESLKT
+118 DLATESLST
-127 VSLSTKLDDVFK
+127 ISLSTKLDDTFK

-150 GTVKLEKQTNEPK
+150 GTVKLEKQADKPK
-163 LYKGLWQGAN
+163 LYKGLWQGAK

-190 TEENIESMDWDKLV
+190 TEENIESMDWNKIV
-204 VRYGSGKDEPQNET
+204 VRYGSGKDDPQNET
-218 KEKVDPENNKKDPVI
+218 KDPA

-239 AGLKEGYYATC
+239 TGLKEGYYATC

-296 PVPVPVVL
+296 PAPVPVVL
-304 KSAAQFRGSIGDF
+304 KTAAQFQGTIGAF
-317 DLKWTD
+317 DLEWKD
-323 GVAVVEN
+323 GVAVVEKTLDAN
-330 VMSSDYK
+330 YK
-337 DGWNDNFDRTISF
+337 DGWNNDFDRTMSF
-350 ALLTEKGNWD
+350 ALLTEKDNWK

-366 TNFMF
+366 TIFMV
-371 DKGASLSIGGSTNN
+371 DNEASLSIGGSSNN
-385 IVTFKEDISNKTVK
+385 IVTFKSDVSSKTVK

-406 KGIDVKVEVK
+406 KGINVKVEVK

>member
-15 LFGMISCNGV
+15 LFGMTSCNGV
-25 LHDGMDAVPE
+25 VHDGMDAVPE
-35 TLYIIGGATAGGWA
+35 TLYIIGGATKGGWV

-77 TNNPIKSDDWSNV
+77 TNNPIAMNNWTNV
-90 KMQYGKNG
+90 KMQYGSDG
-98 AGSNQD
+98 AGSNQK
-104 SWKNETPGKYTVIY
+104 SWKNETPGKYTVTY
-118 DLATESLKT
+118 DLATESLST
-127 VSLSTKLDDVFK
+127 TSLGTKLDDPFK
-139 VKTNVYLYGGI
+139 AKTNVYLYGGI
-150 GTVKLEKQTNEPK
+150 GTVKLEKQADKPK
-163 LYKGLWQGAN
+163 LYKGLWQGAK

-190 TEENIESMDWDKLV
+190 TEENIESMDWNKLV
-204 VRYGSGKDEPQNET
+204 VRYGSGKDDPQDT
-218 KEKVDPENNKKDPVI
+218 TKDPA

-296 PVPVPVVL
+296 PAPVVL
-304 KSAAQFRGSIGDF
+304 KTAAQFQGTIGAF
-317 DLKWTD
+317 DLKWND
-323 GVAVVEN
+323 GVAVVEK
-330 VMSSDYK
+330 VLDADYK
-337 DGWNDNFDRTISF
+337 DTWNNGFDRTMSF
-350 ALLTEKGNWD
+350 ALLTEKNNWD
-360 ADCYKG
+360 AACYKG
-366 TNFMF
+366 TNFMV
-371 DKGASLSIGGSTNN
+371 DNEASLSIGGSSNN
-385 IVTFKEDISNKTVK
+385 IVTFKSDVSSKTVK

-406 KGIDVKVEVK
+406 KGINVKVEVN